1 MTTPQITIHNALT
14 GETIIREMNAAEL
27 AQLNADKIQADK
39 NAETLAKAQA
49 DKLAKR
55 AAVMTRLGITSDE
68 LDALLS

>member
-1 MTTPQITIHNALT
+1 METSQITIYDALT
-14 GETIIREMNAAEL
+14 GETTTRNFDAAEI
-27 AQLNADKIQADK
+27 AQLNADKLQADK
-39 NAETLAKAQA
+39 DAETLAKAQA

>member
-1 MTTPQITIHNALT
+1 MIFDAIT
-14 GETIIREMNAAEL
+14 GETVTREMNAAEL
-27 AQLNADKIQADK
+27 AQFEADKIRADK

-55 AAVMTRLGITSDE
+55 TAVMTRLGITSDE